1 MLARFRAEEGRFRPK
16 NMPGWFHPG
25 LTREVW
31 CGRGD
36 LNPHDLLGSADF
48 HTTSAFAA
56 TLREFVVWTIPSP
69 SFPTE
74 DNDALALL
82 LAAMGLG
89 TSNEGIALRMSSV
102 DEVRLR
108 GLLEH
113 IVREKWG
120 WALPDLLSSRPSL
133 RQP

>member
-1 MLARFRAEEGRFRPK
+1 M
-16 NMPGWFHPG
+16 
-25 LTREVW
+25 W

-36 LNPHDLLGSADF
+36 LNPHDRLGSADF

-56 TLREFVVWTIPSP
+56 SVAEFVVWTIPSP

-102 DEVRLR
+102 DEARLR

-113 IVREKWG
+113 IVREEWD
-120 WALPDLLSSRPSL
+120 WALSHRCRSRPLL